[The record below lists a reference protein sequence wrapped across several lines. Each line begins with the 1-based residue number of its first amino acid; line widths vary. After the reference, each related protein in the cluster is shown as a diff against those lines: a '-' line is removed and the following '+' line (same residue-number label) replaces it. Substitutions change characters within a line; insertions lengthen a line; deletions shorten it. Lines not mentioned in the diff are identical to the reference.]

1 LVAVSLPAQ
10 LPDKRGYQ
18 SAIHQ
23 NIGDCR
29 YYIQLIED
37 TWGPPQKNYEK
48 EYAVAKRCEADP
60 DQLMQEVVVFFKKPL
75 LPHKVEPD
83 VVAFRE
89 SHARA
94 LMEFETKGD
103 LQGLIQNQL
112 WKWLDMIRPAES
124 AASV

>member
-1 LVAVSLPAQ
+1 MKRGVLFVAESLPEQ

-29 YYIQLIED
+29 YYNQLIED

-48 EYAVAKRCEADP
+48 EYAKAKRCEADP
-60 DQLMQEVVVFFKKPL
+60 DQLIREGVVFFKKPL

-83 VVAFRE
+83 LVAFRE

-103 LQGLIQNQL
+103 RQGRLTN
-112 WKWLDMIRPAES
+112 
-124 AASV
+124 